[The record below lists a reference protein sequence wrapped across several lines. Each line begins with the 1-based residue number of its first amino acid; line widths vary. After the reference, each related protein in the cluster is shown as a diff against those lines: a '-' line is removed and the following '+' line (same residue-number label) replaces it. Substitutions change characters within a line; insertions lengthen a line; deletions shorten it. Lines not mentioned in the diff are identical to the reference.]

1 MSLASARQQRLQATI
16 VQLSLNHNCVCAC
29 VFVRPYRLRAHV
41 MHFEIFWSVVLV
53 GMMCKMSKKMQDG
66 RSKFQVILLED
77 NRSIVLCKDEAQ
89 KCHTAI
95 LERHRIPTYV
105 QL

>member
-1 MSLASARQQRLQATI
+1 MSLASARQQQRLRNYHSIMI
-16 VQLSLNHNCVCAC
+16 VCVRACAC
-29 VFVRPYRLRAHV
+29 ALNGCVLHF
-41 MHFEIFWSVVLV
+41 MHFEIIWSVVVV
-53 GMMCKMSKKMQDG
+53 GMICKMSKKMQDG

>member
-1 MSLASARQQRLQATI
+1 MI
-16 VQLSLNHNCVCAC
+16 
-29 VFVRPYRLRAHV
+29 VFVRACACALTGCVLHV
-41 MHFEIFWSVVLV
+41 MHFEIFWSVVIV

>member
-1 MSLASARQQRLQATI
+1 MI
-16 VQLSLNHNCVCAC
+16 
-29 VFVRPYRLRAHV
+29 VFVRACACALTGCVLHV
-41 MHFEIFWSVVLV
+41 MHFEIFWSVVIV

-89 KCHTAI
+89 KCHKAI